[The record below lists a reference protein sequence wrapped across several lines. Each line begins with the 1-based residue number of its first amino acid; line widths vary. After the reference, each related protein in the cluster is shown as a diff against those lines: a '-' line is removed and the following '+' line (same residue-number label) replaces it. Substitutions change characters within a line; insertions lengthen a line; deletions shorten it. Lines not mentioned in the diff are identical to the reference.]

1 MATWQGACNG
11 STYLTTFYYQVF
23 IWFFLVVPPF
33 ILFPLTPPYKFLFWI
48 CIFYPNSSFGVCLYS
63 WYPLS
68 WRWLLV
74 LSENWSL
81 IKLLDLGHIIY
92 FIQLMFPFYN
102 PFFNSNVMMI
112 HQVFIQ
118 LHVPFYNSF
127 FNSNVMIHQVFIQL
141 MFLSTT
147 LFLISKWWS
156 TKFSYNSC
164 SFLQTLFLISKSR
177 WFTKLHIWF
186 M

>member
-1 MATWQGACNG
+1 MVFFG
-11 STYLTTFYYQVF
+11 SSPFHF
-23 IWFFLVVPPF
+23 ISTHSSIQIPFLDLHLLPK
-33 ILFPLTPPYKFLFWI
+33 LEFW
-48 CIFYPNSSFGVCLYS
+48 G
-63 WYPLS
+63 LS
-68 WRWLLV
+68 WFLISFVVKMTLGFK
-74 LSENWSL
+74 SSPL

-164 SFLQTLFLISKSR
+164 SFLQTFFLISNSW